1 MNYREQIRE
10 ENEEVLER
18 YQLSM
23 DRIAEIP
30 GENTVREPYASYF
43 KKVAR
48 FILQIR
54 DLVNKVEKN
63 QFASMTVE
71 ELRDYNNTLYED
83 ILVSNYESSYANP
96 AYAVSEFGNDYG
108 RLLSFVY
115 TEIRAMIADAHEYR
129 LTDIAISLE
138 LFIELYNMFEEGIP
152 SYQEAKESVY
162 WFVSDNSDIIYAN
175 SIRQV
180 IDPSFSFATEIIME
194 SDLKDL
200 RYLYQYGEF
209 ITENE
214 IKTAEFLAKL
224 SEEEIDKMAET
235 YTEGF
240 RRGFILQNKDLS
252 KKSSVNIRFS
262 VGFERL
268 VRESIKRFEAMG
280 LKPNIYRSSVHSSSK
295 KRHLKIGYFSTS
307 PNKQYDY
314 DHRYD
319 NGLYFDKAYYERALS
334 VLKVTYEKN
343 KELAGAYAGPAV
355 MEIFGEAPFE
365 PVDKAEC
372 IGLSKIQQKLLI
384 DYTNEV
390 SQITNQYIKE
400 EERSFTIIAF
410 PTPEIGDNFEEIFKE
425 TVRINTLDNEA
436 YGEVQQNI
444 IDALDEADYVHIL
457 GTNGNRTDLKV
468 KLHQLKDK
476 AKETKFE
483 NCLADVNIPLGEV
496 FTSPVL
502 TGTEG
507 ILNVSEVYLNDLK
520 YIDLSLS
527 FIDGKITDYLCEN
540 FETEEANRKYIKE
553 NVLMNHETLPIGEFA
568 IGTNTTAYVMAKKYD
583 IVYKMPILIVEKMGP
598 HFAVGDTCYSRSE
611 DNKVYNPN
619 GKEIIARDNECSIL
633 RKEDASKAYF
643 NCHTD
648 ITIPYDEIGEITL
661 YKENGE
667 KVVLIKDGRFVLSGT
682 EMLNEAFANEQEDMK
697 NGL

>member
-1 MNYREQIRE
+1 MKFREQIRE
-10 ENEEVLER
+10 GNEEVRER
-18 YQLSM
+18 YDLSIG
-23 DRIAEIP
+23 RIKEIP
-30 GENTVREPYASYF
+30 NENTVKEPYASYF

-48 FILQIR
+48 FILQIKE
-54 DLVNKVEKN
+54 LVERIENNHFVT
-63 QFASMTVE
+63 MTIE
-71 ELRDYNNTLYED
+71 ELSAYNQTFYED

-96 AYAVSEFGNDYG
+96 AYAVAEFGDDFG

-115 TEIRAMIADAHEYR
+115 TEIRGMIADAHEYK
-129 LTDIAISLE
+129 LTEITISLE
-138 LFIELYNMFEEGIP
+138 LFIELYNMFEEGVP
-152 SYQEAKESVY
+152 SYQEAKDTVY
-162 WFVSDNSDIIYAN
+162 WFISDNSDIIFAD
-175 SIRQV
+175 SLREV

-200 RYLYQYGEF
+200 RYLYQYGEY

-214 IKTAEFLAKL
+214 LKIAEFLNGL

-235 YTEGF
+235 YTEGY

-268 VRESIKRFEAMG
+268 VRQSIKRFEAMG
-280 LKPNIYRSSVHSSSK
+280 LKATIYRSSVHCSSK

-319 NGLYFDKAYYERALS
+319 NALYFDKAYYERVIS
-334 VLKVTYEKN
+334 ILKVTYEKN
-343 KELAGAYAGPAV
+343 KELAYAFAGPAV
-355 MEIFGEAPFE
+355 IEIFGEAPFE
-365 PVDKAEC
+365 PVDKPEC
-372 IGLSKIQQKLLI
+372 FSLSKKQQKLLI
-384 DYTNEV
+384 DYANEA
-390 SQITNQYIKE
+390 SQITNQYIKQ

-410 PTPEIGDNFEEIFKE
+410 PTPEIGENFDEIFSE
-425 TVRINTLDNEA
+425 TVRINTLDNDA
-436 YGEVQQNI
+436 YGVVQQNI
-444 IDALDEADYVHIL
+444 IDALDEANYVHIL
-457 GTNGNRTDLKV
+457 GKDGNKTDLKV
-468 KLHQLKDK
+468 RLYELKDK
-476 AKETKFE
+476 NRETKFE

-502 TGTEG
+502 QGTEG
-507 ILNVSEVYLNDLK
+507 VLNVSEVYLNDLK
-520 YIDLSLS
+520 YINLSLS
-527 FIDGKITDYLCEN
+527 FQDGKITDYLCEN
-540 FETEEANRKYIKE
+540 FDTEEANKKYIKE
-553 NVLMNHETLPIGEFA
+553 NVLMNHDTLPIGEFA

-619 GKEIIARDNECSIL
+619 GKEIVARDNECSIL
-633 RKEDASKAYF
+633 RKEDPSKAYF

-648 ITIPYDEIGEITL
+648 ITIPYDEIGEISL
-661 YKENGE
+661 YKDNGE
-667 KVVLIKDGRFVLSGT
+667 KVLLIKDGRFVLAGT
-682 EMLNEAFANEQEDMK
+682 EMLNEAFEDK
-697 NGL
+697 

>member
-1 MNYREQIRE
+1 MKYREQIKE
-10 ENEEVLER
+10 ENEEVKER
-18 YQLSM
+18 YSLSM
-23 DRIAEIP
+23 GRIMGIP
-30 GENTVREPYASYF
+30 NENSVREPYASYF

-48 FILQIR
+48 FILQIK
-54 DLVNKVEKN
+54 DLIDMVEKS
-63 QFASMTVE
+63 QFDSMTMK
-71 ELRDYNNTLYED
+71 ELDDYNNTLYED
-83 ILVSNYESSYANP
+83 ILILNYENSYANP

-115 TEIRAMIADAHEYR
+115 TEIRGMIADAHEYR
-129 LTDIAISLE
+129 LTDITISLE
-138 LFIELYNMFEEGIP
+138 LFIELYNMFEEGVP
-152 SYQEAKESVY
+152 EYNVAKDVVY
-162 WFVSDNSDIIYAN
+162 WFVSDNSDIVFAN

-180 IDPSFSFATEIIME
+180 VDPSFSFATEIIMK
-194 SDLKDL
+194 SDLNDL
-200 RYLYQYGEF
+200 SYLYHYGEY

-214 IKTAEFLAKL
+214 IKIAEFLNNL
-224 SEEEIDKMAET
+224 PEEEIDKMAET

-268 VRESIKRFEAMG
+268 VRQSIKRFETMG
-280 LKPNIYRSSVHSSSK
+280 LKPTIYRSSVHSSSK

-343 KELAGAYAGPAV
+343 KELAEAFAGPAV
-355 MEIFGEAPFE
+355 MEIFGEVPFV
-365 PVDKAEC
+365 PVDRAEC
-372 IGLSKIQQKLLI
+372 IGLSKKQQKLLI
-384 DYTNEV
+384 DYTNEA

-410 PTPEIGDNFEEIFKE
+410 PTPEIGENFEEIFSE

-436 YGEVQQNI
+436 YKVVQQNI

-457 GTNGNRTDLKV
+457 GKDRNKTDLKV
-468 KLHQLKDK
+468 RLCQLNDK
-476 AKETKFE
+476 SKETKFE

-502 TGTEG
+502 KGTEG

-520 YIDLSLS
+520 YKDLSLN

-540 FETEEANRKYIKE
+540 FDSEEANKKYIKE
-553 NVLMNHETLPIGEFA
+553 NVLMNHDTLPIGEFA

-633 RKEDASKAYF
+633 RKEDVSKAYF

-648 ITIPYDEIGEITL
+648 ITIPYDEIGEISL
-661 YKENGE
+661 YKDNGE
-667 KVVLIKDGRFVLSGT
+667 KVILIKNGRFVLSGT
-682 EMLNEAFANEQEDMK
+682 EMLNEAFDDK
-697 NGL
+697 